1 MLEKILT
8 EDGSYSFYNSV
19 LNETYHS
26 KKGALTESQ
35 YVYILKGLDF
45 MIKNKPNMKELKVF
59 EMGFGTGLNAVLA
72 KRFAELNQVKL
83 SYTSIDKYPL
93 TDHEINSV
101 KLKTLSKNELN
112 ILHSDWGKT
121 IQISLFFNLCKIK
134 DDFLNTNYINSF
146 DIIFYD
152 AFAYHAQP
160 MMWSKSILKK
170 STDLLKKDGIWV
182 SYCSKGRVRRIMENI
197 GHTVKKIPGPPGKRE
212 MLRVTKN

>member
-1 MLEKILT
+1 MLEKIIT
-8 EDGSYSFYNSV
+8 EDGSYTFYNSF

-45 MIKNKPNMKELKVF
+45 MIKNKPDIKEFKVF

-72 KRFAELNQVKL
+72 KRFAESNHVKL
-83 SYTSIDKYPL
+83 SYTTIDKYPL

-101 KLKTLSKNELN
+101 KLKTLSKSELK
-112 ILHSDWGKT
+112 ILISDWDKS
-121 IQISLFFNLCKIK
+121 IQISSFFYLSKIK
-134 DDFLNTNYINSF
+134 DDFLNTNFTNSF

-160 MMWSKSILKK
+160 VMWSKTVLKK
-170 STDLLKKDGIWV
+170 STDLLNKNGIWV
-182 SYCSKGRVRRIMENI
+182 SYCSKGEVRRIMENI